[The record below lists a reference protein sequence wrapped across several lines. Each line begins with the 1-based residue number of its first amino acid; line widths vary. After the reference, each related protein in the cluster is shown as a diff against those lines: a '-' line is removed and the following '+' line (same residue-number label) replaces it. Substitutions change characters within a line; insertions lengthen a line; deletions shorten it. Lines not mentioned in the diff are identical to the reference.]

1 MRRLF
6 EIFKVL
12 QFQKRIV
19 TPATIWGNTLYRIT
33 HWISTCFWLWT
44 NDYLFEITL
53 FLCAKNLIRN
63 DFKNNL
69 HVVRHF
75 LIDQIKLKLKQRQQK
90 LLIPVP
96 ILFPF
101 IDIHWTERYLIKK
114 LSSVSINIT
123 YWGRNYQNIFCVIFF
138 IHRYRGSLPN
148 ATFGSGKNSH

>member
-1 MRRLF
+1 MNWRVRCFVFLCREQISSICTVSPTEFPPVFGFELMIISLKSLF
-6 EIFKVL
+6 
-12 QFQKRIV
+12 
-19 TPATIWGNTLYRIT
+19 
-33 HWISTCFWLWT
+33 
-44 NDYLFEITL
+44 

-138 IHRYRGSLPN
+138 YS
-148 ATFGSGKNSH
+148 